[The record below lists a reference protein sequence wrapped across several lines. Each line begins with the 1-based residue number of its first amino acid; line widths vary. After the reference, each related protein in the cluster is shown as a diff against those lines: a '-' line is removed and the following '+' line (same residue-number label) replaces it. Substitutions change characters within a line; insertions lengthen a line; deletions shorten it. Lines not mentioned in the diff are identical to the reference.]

1 MLETAETSRLDV
13 VRELDR
19 ASVLLNPLRLRIV
32 RELREADS
40 ASGLSRKLGMP
51 RQKLNY
57 HLRELE
63 SSGFLELVE
72 ERRKGNCTER
82 VLRATARSYLV
93 DPAALGDIGL
103 DPDAFTDRF
112 SSSYLLALA
121 SKTIRD
127 ISELRDRADKAGK
140 KLPTLSLESE
150 VRFASAAKQAAFA
163 EDLTRELKRLVAKY
177 HDERAASGRCFRVVL
192 ASYPKLRHEGG
203 SDDRQNTFHQNRN

>member
-1 MLETAETSRLDV
+1 VLETADKSRLDV

-72 ERRKGNCTER
+72 ERRKGNCIER

-93 DPAALGDIGL
+93 DPAALGEVGL

-121 SKTIRD
+121 GKTIRD

-150 VRFASAAKQAAFA
+150 VRFASAEKQGAFA
-163 EDLTRELKRLVAKY
+163 EDLTRALKRLVAKY
-177 HDERAASGRCFRVVL
+177 HDDKAASGRRFRIVL
-192 ASYPKLRHEGG
+192 ASYPKLRPEGG
-203 SDDRQNTFHQNRN
+203 SR

>member
-1 MLETAETSRLDV
+1 MLETAEKSRLDV

-40 ASGLSRKLGMP
+40 ASGLSRKLGLP

-63 SSGFLELVE
+63 SSGFLELVA

-82 VLRATARSYLV
+82 FLRATARSYLV
-93 DPAALGDIGL
+93 DPAALGEVSL
-103 DPDAFTDRF
+103 DPDAFTDHF

-121 SKTIRD
+121 GKTIRD
-127 ISELRDRADKAGK
+127 IAVLRDRADKAGK

-150 VRFASAAKQAAFA
+150 VRFASAERQAAFA
-163 EDLTRELKRLVAKY
+163 EDLTRKLQRLVAKY
-177 HDERAASGRCFRVVL
+177 HDDEAPSGRRFRIVL
-192 ASYPKLRHEGG
+192 ASYPKLRPEGG
-203 SDDRQNTFHQNRN
+203 SR

>member
-1 MLETAETSRLDV
+1 MLEPANESRLDV

-32 RELREADS
+32 SELREPDS
-40 ASGLSRKLGMP
+40 ASGLSRKLGLP

-63 SSGFLELVE
+63 SAGFLELVE

-93 DPAALGDIGL
+93 DPAVLGEAGL

-121 SKTIRD
+121 GRTIHD
-127 ISELRDRADKAGK
+127 VSALRERADKVGK
-140 KLPTLSLESE
+140 MLPTLSLESE
-150 VRFASAAKQAAFA
+150 VRFASAEKQAAFA
-163 EDLTRELKRLVAKY
+163 DELTKALQRLLAKY
-177 HDERAASGRCFRVVL
+177 HDENAPGGRPFRILLV
-192 ASYPKLRHEGG
+192 SHPKLRPEG
-203 SDDRQNTFHQNRN
+203 SSR